1 MYCSIETGKFREKF
15 EVHNDTNG
23 KVNLDCT
30 VCTSSNYTHISHF
43 WGGVCIWWQSHLVV
57 VYVCAYV
64 LDMNIYMYICVCV
77 FVYACVCVCGFFPC
91 VWYRDWET
99 DRKSTRLNSSH

>member
-43 WGGVCIWWQSHLVV
+43 WLS
-57 VYVCAYV
+57 
-64 LDMNIYMYICVCV
+64 
-77 FVYACVCVCGFFPC
+77 
-91 VWYRDWET
+91 T
-99 DRKSTRLNSSH
+99 DHARELASALMSAANAAEKEKK